1 MDIRDWGAIGQL
13 LSGIGTVV
21 VAGAA
26 TLARRSYRH
35 QIGLE
40 QMKWLQQ
47 LYDNFYNSD
56 RYKAVRQRIDFDDL
70 ETLLQLL
77 RKSDVAPQEL
87 RTQEKDQL
95 DQFTDYLNFFEWIG
109 YLEREG
115 QITFENIDA
124 MFKYYLVRLL
134 QVDVSH
140 QLRKY
145 ISDHGYE
152 ELHNLLNRYSKI
164 GGNKI

>member
-1 MDIRDWGAIGQL
+1 MDIRDWGAIGQF

-26 TLARRSYRH
+26 ILARRSYRH
-35 QIGLE
+35 QISLE
-40 QMKWLQQ
+40 RMKWLQQ
-47 LYDNFYNSD
+47 FYDNFYNSD
-56 RYKAVRQRIDFDDL
+56 RYKAVRQRIDFDDV
-70 ETLLQLL
+70 ETLFPLL
-77 RKSDVAPQEL
+77 RKSDTAPQEL
-87 RTQEKDQL
+87 RPQERDQL

-109 YLEREG
+109 YLEKEG
-115 QITFENIDA
+115 QVSFENVDV

-134 QVDVSH
+134 QVDANQ

-152 ELHNLLNRYSKI
+152 ELNRLLNRYSKI
-164 GGNKI
+164 GGK

>member
-13 LSGIGTVV
+13 LSGIGTAT
-21 VAGAA
+21 VAGVAI
-26 TLARRSYRH
+26 LARRSYRH
-35 QIGLE
+35 QINLE
-40 QMKWLQQ
+40 RMKWLQQ
-47 LYDNFYNSD
+47 LYDSFYNSD

-70 ETLLQLL
+70 ATLFQLL
-77 RKSDVAPQEL
+77 RKSDIAPQEL
-87 RTQEKDQL
+87 RAQEKDQL

-115 QITFENIDA
+115 QITFKNVDA

-134 QVDVSH
+134 QVDSSK

-145 ISDHGYE
+145 ILDHGYE
-152 ELHNLLNRYSKI
+152 ELHSLLDRYSKI
-164 GGNKI
+164 GGK